1 MRIHWHRGDLR
12 AADNRALAA
21 AADDGPVL
29 PMFVFDS
36 DVLQYASAPRT
47 KFLLEALDSLRKFY
61 REHGG
66 DLFVVAGDPAEE
78 LPALAAEHGAE
89 AVFWNHDYT
98 GLAQE
103 RDERVREA
111 LDDADIVHEEFH
123 DALHHEPGTITT
135 NDGDPYS
142 VFSYFGDKWLD
153 REKAESYPTP
163 DGDALA
169 DVERTELPTIEEL
182 GFDEPAADVPE
193 AGTEAARERLDAF
206 CTDQIFE
213 YDEGREYPARAGTS
227 RLSQD
232 RNYGT
237 IGVREVTER
246 IGEARADAD
255 GEDEREA
262 VDAYRREL
270 AFSEFFTQVLFYNPE
285 VVSENYKDYENP
297 IDWREDDDELA
308 AWKDGRTGYP
318 IVDAGMRQLREE
330 AYMHNRVRM
339 AVASFLTKDLMLD
352 WREGYAHFRERL
364 VDHDTANDNG
374 NWQWAASTGT
384 DAQPYFR
391 VFNPMTQGEKYDPD
405 AEYIKTYIPEL
416 DDADPDTIHSWNE
429 LDEDDREEVAPDY
442 PAPICDHGE
451 RREQAIAMFERA
463 RGGD

>member
-1 MRIHWHRGDLR
+1 MRIHWHRRDLR

-29 PMFVFDS
+29 PVFVFDP
-36 DVLQYASAPRT
+36 DVLQYASPPRT
-47 KFLLEALDSLRKFY
+47 KFLLGALDSLRERY
-61 REHGG
+61 REHGS
-66 DLFVVAGDPAEE
+66 DLLTVRGDPAVE

-103 RDERVREA
+103 RDERVRNA
-111 LDDADIVHEEFH
+111 LADADIEYDEFH
-123 DALHHEPGTITT
+123 DAVHHEPGSITT

-153 REKAESYPTP
+153 REKAEPYPTP
-163 DGDALA
+163 DGDTLA
-169 DVERTELPTIEEL
+169 DIEGTELPTIEEL
-182 GFDEPAADVPE
+182 GFDEPMADIPK
-193 AGTEAARERLDAF
+193 AGTEAARERLEAF
-206 CTDQIFE
+206 CADRIFE
-213 YDEGREYPARAGTS
+213 YDEAREYPARAGTS

-237 IGVREVTER
+237 IGIREVTER
-246 IGEARADAD
+246 VAEALADAD
-255 GEDEREA
+255 DEECEA

-285 VVSENYKDYENP
+285 VVTENYKRYENP
-297 IDWREDDDELA
+297 IEWREDDDELR
-308 AWKDGRTGYP
+308 AWKDGMTGYP
-318 IVDAGMRQLREE
+318 IIDAGMRQLRAE

-405 AEYIKTYIPEL
+405 AEYIKSYVPEL
-416 DDADPDTIHSWNE
+416 AEADPDTIHSWDE
-429 LDEDDREEVAPDY
+429 LSDDERAAAAPDY
-442 PAPICDHGE
+442 PAPICEHSE
-451 RREQAIAMFERA
+451 RRERAIAMFERA
-463 RGGD
+463 RGKD

>member
-1 MRIHWHRGDLR
+1 MRIHWHRRDLR

-21 AADDGPVL
+21 AVEDDSVIPA
-29 PMFVFDS
+29 FVFDP
-36 DVLQYASAPRT
+36 DVLQYASPPRVA
-47 KFLLEALDSLRKFY
+47 FLLDALDSLRGCY
-61 REHGG
+61 RERGG
-66 DLFVVAGDPAEE
+66 DLLTTEGDPAEE
-78 LPALAAEHGAE
+78 LPRIADEHDVD

-103 RDERVREA
+103 RDQRVREA
-111 LDDADIVHEEFH
+111 LDDAGIAREEFH
-123 DALHHEPGTITT
+123 DAVHHEPGTITT

-153 REKAESYPTP
+153 REKAEPYPEP
-163 DGDALA
+163 DGSALA
-169 DVERTELPTIEEL
+169 AVEGETMPTIGEL
-182 GFDEPAADVPE
+182 GFDDPTADIPK
-193 AGTEAARERLDAF
+193 AGIEAARERLEAF
-206 CTDQIFE
+206 CGERIFE

-232 RNYGT
+232 LNYGI

-246 IGEARADAD
+246 VGAALSDAD
-255 GEDEREA
+255 GEEREA
-262 VDAYRREL
+262 VEAYRREL
-270 AFSEFFTQVLFYNPE
+270 AFSEFFTHVLFYNPE
-285 VVSENYKDYENP
+285 VVTENHKDYENP
-297 IDWREDDDELA
+297 IDWRNDNEELT
-308 AWKDGRTGYP
+308 AWKEGTTGYP

-330 AYMHNRVRM
+330 ATMHNRVRM
-339 AVASFLTKDLMLD
+339 AVASFLTKDLMCD
-352 WREGYAHFRERL
+352 WRAGYAHFRERL

-405 AEYIKTYIPEL
+405 AEYIKTYVPEL
-416 DDADPDTIHSWNE
+416 EDADPETIHSWNE
-429 LDEDDREEVAPDY
+429 LGADERAAAAPDY

-463 RGGD
+463 RGED